1 MLFLSH
7 LGKQTV
13 YHALQDSSDDASTEV
28 IANLDQEIKQL
39 QEQLTTLRANEKKA
53 RADLATLC
61 SKPLL
66 SELRQDIDRL
76 EKEKESILGRLAKFH
91 GNDSVQVSPAERA
104 GIEREWKLWQK
115 HASTRSRICRDMW
128 KRCSE
133 VVPEGMTREELWV

>member
-1 MLFLSH
+1 M
-7 LGKQTV
+7 
-13 YHALQDSSDDASTEV
+13 
-28 IANLDQEIKQL
+28 
-39 QEQLTTLRANEKKA
+39 QEQLTTWKANEKKA

-76 EKEKESILGRLAKFH
+76 GKEKESILGRLATLH
-91 GNDSVQVSPAERA
+91 GNDSLQMSPAERA
-104 GIEREWKLWQK
+104 EIELEWKLWQK
-115 HASTRSRICRDMW
+115 HVNTRSRICRDMW